1 MECRVLPKNKIKYTE
16 HRSQTTRFRPASRT
30 QTHRRN
36 SPEKFS
42 DYPRIVR
49 ISVTDADATDSS
61 SDEEE
66 LSKNEVKRRR
76 VKRFISE
83 VSIQP
88 SCASSSSS
96 PSISSEQPEGNVSKP
111 GGDVSKRVSKRGS
124 KCARVSQVTGG
135 GKKFRG
141 VRQRPWGKWAAEIR
155 DPLRR
160 VRLWLGTFDTAE
172 EAAMVYDNAAIQL
185 RGPHALT
192 NFGSSTTT
200 KPKPG
205 PLSVSSCSC
214 SGEDENDVVG
224 PHHPDRTMCSP
235 TSVLRFTEPDPDNRP
250 VKAVEETT
258 SFFDSMFPSNF
269 FDFDSA
275 VPTVLELF
283 DPVPGLEGHVF
294 GDACKGPFFYCGDD
308 MEFHSGYGYGGCDF
322 GFGLPGWPTN
332 DHFPDIGSLRP
343 LTIPWDAYC
352 YFGNSE
358 MEGANPVCGK
368 EALDLLNCITE
379 SNFDQEKCIRLMQSL
394 RECVLS
400 KMEIEAKNHVISM
413 EGCNLMVLLSYGS
426 VESPTSIVKIDED
439 MSMNGD
445 WESGNGNCE
454 KVKKFSLAYQ
464 RQVEAD
470 AGSKR
475 QN

>member
-1 MECRVLPKNKIKYTE
+1 MECRVLPRNKIKYTE
-16 HRSQTTRFRPASRT
+16 HRSQTTLFRPASQTQTQT

-36 SPEKFS
+36 SGEKFS

-66 LSKNEVKRRR
+66 LSKNEGKRRR

-96 PSISSEQPEGNVSKP
+96 SSSPSFSSAQPERNVSKP
-111 GGDVSKRVSKRGS
+111 GGEVSKRVTKRGS
-124 KCARVSQVTGG
+124 KCARVSRVTGG

-172 EAAMVYDNAAIQL
+172 EAALVYDSAAIQL

-192 NFGSSTTT
+192 NFGSTTTT
-200 KPKPG
+200 KPKPD
-205 PLSVSSCSC
+205 PLSVSSCSY

-275 VPTVLELF
+275 VPTVPELF

-294 GDACKGPFFYCGDD
+294 GDDCKGPFFYGGDD
-308 MEFHSGYGYGGCDF
+308 MEFQYGYGYGYGGCDF
-322 GFGLPGWPTN
+322 GFGLPGWPSN
-332 DHFPDIGSLRP
+332 DHFPDIGEIFGSDP
-343 LTIPWDAYC
+343 L
-352 YFGNSE
+352 
-358 MEGANPVCGK
+358 V
-368 EALDLLNCITE
+368 AL
-379 SNFDQEKCIRLMQSL
+379 
-394 RECVLS
+394 
-400 KMEIEAKNHVISM
+400 
-413 EGCNLMVLLSYGS
+413 
-426 VESPTSIVKIDED
+426 
-439 MSMNGD
+439 
-445 WESGNGNCE
+445 
-454 KVKKFSLAYQ
+454 
-464 RQVEAD
+464 
-470 AGSKR
+470 
-475 QN
+475 